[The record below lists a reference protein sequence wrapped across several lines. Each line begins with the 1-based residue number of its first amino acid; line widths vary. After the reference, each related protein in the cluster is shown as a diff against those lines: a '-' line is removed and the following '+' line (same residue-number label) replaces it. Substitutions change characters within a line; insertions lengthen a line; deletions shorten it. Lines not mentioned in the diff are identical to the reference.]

1 MPKKLIVDKD
11 ICIGAGPCA
20 YVNPEVFELVETEDG
35 VKAIVKEGVNLD
47 DYLEKI
53 QEAIE
58 ACPVDAIFW
67 EEDKNSDTE

>member
-1 MPKKLIVDKD
+1 MAKKLIVDKD

-35 VKAIVKEGVNLD
+35 VKAIVKEGVD
-47 DYLEKI
+47 LEQYKDKI
-53 QEAIE
+53 EEAIE

-67 EEDKNSDTE
+67 EEDTPSDSE